1 MGLADWINDVFRS
14 ITHFTERCANASVL
28 AHISAAI
35 LCVLLSASFCKE
47 VLAQSNPAPPNVSIP
62 LSLRDAVQ
70 LALKQNP
77 QVAASR
83 LLSLESDRER
93 QISRSALLPQAS
105 LTATGLLGQFNVASE
120 ERTSKR
126 TTGGPYQMIQ
136 VGPAYSQSLLDLP
149 LFRSY
154 QISREGVREA
164 RAEENVTREDV
175 VATVVI
181 QYILVLRAVAIYD
194 AAKSRVALAERLYE
208 QAASLQKTGLGLKID
223 TTRAQVELQN
233 ERQNLIDAETLTHTS
248 NYILAELLD
257 LPRDREPAVT
267 DDLQFFDLSVVEP
280 TTAIDIALVHRPEMQ
295 VQAAKERIMRLEH
308 KAASEERS
316 PQIEFSGDWV
326 YQGSRFNNGI
336 PAYTYQ
342 IGFNFPLF
350 TGGRI
355 HAEIARTNL
364 EQKRIEQDRQLLEA
378 RIVREVKS
386 ASDELDAAHKNVEVA
401 NLGLQL
407 ATDEVGQA
415 ERRFAAGVTT
425 NVEVVT
431 AQDALARASS
441 NQIEALYRFN
451 QSRVNLAQ
459 AMGEVQNT
467 YAK

>member
-1 MGLADWINDVFRS
+1 VFRF
-14 ITHFTERCANASVL
+14 ITHFAGRRANASVL
-28 AHISAAI
+28 AGILAAI
-35 LCVLLSASFCKE
+35 PVVIVCALPSVFLCE
-47 VLAQSNPAPPNVSIP
+47 DGLAQTNSVPPTQSIR

-77 QVAASR
+77 RIMASR

-93 QISRSALLPQAS
+93 EISRAALLPQGS

-120 ERTSKR
+120 ERTAKR

-136 VGPAYSQSLLDLP
+136 AGPSYSQSLFDLP
-149 LFRSY
+149 LLRSY
-154 QISREGVREA
+154 QIAREGVRESVA
-164 RAEENVTREDV
+164 VESVTREDV
-175 VATVVI
+175 IAAVVA
-181 QYILVLRAVAIYD
+181 QYLLVLRAFAIYD
-194 AAKSRVALAERLYE
+194 AAQSRVALAERLYE
-208 QAASLQKTGLGLKID
+208 QAASLQKTGIGLKID

-233 ERQNLIDAETLTHTS
+233 ERQNLIDAETLTHTT

-257 LPRDREPAVT
+257 LPPDREPTVT
-267 DDLQFFDLSVVEP
+267 DELQFFDLSDVET
-280 TTAIDIALVHRPEMQ
+280 TTAIDSALANRPEMRA
-295 VQAAKERIMRLEH
+295 QAAREHITRLER
-308 KAASEERS
+308 KSASEERA
-316 PQIEFSGDWV
+316 PQIEFSGDWL

-342 IGFNFPLF
+342 IGFNFALF

-355 HAEIARTNL
+355 HAEIVRADL

-386 ASDELDAAHKNVEVA
+386 AIDELSAAHKNVEVA
-401 NLGLQL
+401 NLGLEL
-407 ATDEVGQA
+407 ANDEVAQA
-415 ERRFAAGVTT
+415 GRRFAAGVTT

-431 AQDALARASS
+431 AQDALARANS

-451 QSRVNLAQ
+451 QSRVNLAH

>member
-1 MGLADWINDVFRS
+1 M
-14 ITHFTERCANASVL
+14 
-28 AHISAAI
+28 
-35 LCVLLSASFCKE
+35 K
-47 VLAQSNPAPPNVSIP
+47 
-62 LSLRDAVQ
+62 

-77 QVAASR
+77 RVVASR

-93 QISRSALLPQAS
+93 QISRSPLLPQAS
-105 LTATGLLGQFNVASE
+105 LIATGLLGQYNMASI
-120 ERTSKR
+120 ERTATR
-126 TTGGPYQMIQ
+126 TTAGPYQMVQ
-136 VGPAYSQSLLDLP
+136 AGPTYSQSLLDLP

-154 QISREGVREA
+154 QISRVGVRESLA
-164 RAEENVTREDV
+164 VENVTREDV
-175 VATVVI
+175 VATVVS
-181 QYILVLRAVAIYD
+181 QYILVLRAFAIYD
-194 AAKSRVALAERLYE
+194 AATSRVALAERLYE

-248 NYILAELLD
+248 NYILAEFLD
-257 LPRDREPAVT
+257 LPRDLEPAVT
-267 DDLQFFDLSVVEP
+267 DELQFFDLPVVET
-280 TTAIDIALVHRPEMQ
+280 TTAIDTALEQRPEMQ
-295 VQAAKERIMRLEH
+295 VQAAKERITRLER
-308 KAASEERS
+308 KATSEERS
-316 PQIEFSGDWV
+316 PQIEFSGDWL

-336 PAYTYQ
+336 PAYAYQ

-355 HAEIARTNL
+355 HAEIARADL
-364 EQKRIEQDRQLLEA
+364 EQKHIEQDRQLLEA

-386 ASDELDAAHKNVEVA
+386 AIDELESAHKNVEVA

-407 ATDEVGQA
+407 ATEEVGQA
-415 ERRFAAGVTT
+415 ERRFTAGVAT

-431 AQDALARASS
+431 AQDALARANS

>member
-1 MGLADWINDVFRS
+1 MFRFN
-14 ITHFTERCANASVL
+14 THFSYRRANAAVL
-28 AHISAAI
+28 ARIFVEI
-35 LCVLLSASFCKE
+35 LCALLAASLCE
-47 VLAQSNPAPPNVSIP
+47 DGLAQSNPAPPVRSIR
-62 LSLRDAVQ
+62 LSLKDAVQ
-70 LALKQNP
+70 LALQENP
-77 QVAASR
+77 RIMTSR
-83 LLSLESDRER
+83 LLSLESERER

-120 ERTSKR
+120 ERTAKR

-136 VGPAYSQSLLDLP
+136 AGPAYSQSLLDLP

-154 QISREGVREA
+154 QIARVGVRESLA
-164 RAEENVTREDV
+164 VENVTRENV
-175 VATVVI
+175 IATVVA
-181 QYILVLRAVAIYD
+181 QYLIVLRAFAVYD
-194 AAKSRVALAERLYE
+194 AAKTRVALAERLYE
-208 QAASLQKTGLGLKID
+208 QAASLQKTGIGLKID

-233 ERQNLIDAETLTHTS
+233 ERQNLTDAETLTHTT

-257 LPRDREPAVT
+257 LPPDREPVVIDA
-267 DDLQFFDLSVVEP
+267 LQFFDLPEVEA
-280 TTAIDIALVHRPEMQ
+280 TAAIDVALVRRPEMQ
-295 VQAAKERIMRLEH
+295 AQAAKERITGLER
-308 KAASEERS
+308 KAAREERS
-316 PQIEFSGDWV
+316 PQIEFSGDWL

-342 IGFNFPLF
+342 IGLNFPLF

-355 HAEIARTNL
+355 HAEIARADL
-364 EQKRIEQDRQLLEA
+364 EQRRIEQDRHLLEA

-386 ASDELDAAHKNVEVA
+386 ALDELSAAHRNVEVA
-401 NLGLQL
+401 DLGLQL
-407 ATDEVGQA
+407 ANDEVAQA

-431 AQDALARASS
+431 AQDALARANS

-459 AMGEVQNT
+459 AMGEVQDT

>member
-1 MGLADWINDVFRS
+1 MGCRKD
-14 ITHFTERCANASVL
+14 ASSWSRIL
-28 AHISAAI
+28 EAI
-35 LCVLLSASFCKE
+35 VCPLLFVAVVCKAGVAQAPASPT
-47 VLAQSNPAPPNVSIP
+47 QSIP
-62 LSLRDAVQ
+62 LTLKDAVK

-77 QVAASR
+77 QVVASR
-83 LLSLESDRER
+83 LLSLESGRES

-105 LTATGLLGQFNVASE
+105 LTSTGVVRQYNRASVA
-120 ERTSKR
+120 RTSTR
-126 TTGGPYQMIQ
+126 TTGGPYQFIQ

-149 LFRSY
+149 LFRGY

-164 RAEENVTREDV
+164 RAQENVTREDV
-175 VATVVI
+175 IASVVT
-181 QYILVLRAVAIYD
+181 QYILVLRAFAIYD
-194 AAKSRVALAERLYE
+194 AAKIRVDLAERLYE
-208 QAASLQKTGLGLKID
+208 QASNLQKTGVGLNID

-233 ERQNLIDAETLTHTS
+233 EQQNLIDADTSTHTT

-257 LPRDREPAVT
+257 LPRDQEPAVT
-267 DDLQFFDLSVVEP
+267 DKLQFFYLPEFEE
-280 TTAIDIALVHRPEMQ
+280 TAAISIALMSRPEMQ
-295 VQAAKERIMRLEH
+295 ALASQERIKHLEQ
-308 KAASEERS
+308 KSASEEHV
-316 PQIEFSGDWV
+316 PQIEFSGIWL

-336 PAYTYQ
+336 PAYRYQ
-342 IGFNFPLF
+342 IGFNLPLF

-355 HAEIARTNL
+355 HAEIARADL
-364 EQKRIEQDRQLLEA
+364 EQERIVQNRHLLEA

-386 ASDELDAAHKNVEVA
+386 AIDELGAARKNVDVA

-407 ATDEVGQA
+407 ANDEVAQA

-431 AQDALARASS
+431 AQDALARANS
-441 NQIEALYRFN
+441 NQIDALYRFN

>member
-1 MGLADWINDVFRS
+1 VFSS
-14 ITHFTERCANASVL
+14 ITHFTGRTANASVL
-28 AHISAAI
+28 PHIAATI
-35 LCVLLSASFCKE
+35 LLALLYVSSCKDGF
-47 VLAQSNPAPPNVSIP
+47 AQSNPTAPAPAVSIP
-62 LSLRDAVQ
+62 LSLKDAVQ

-77 QVAASR
+77 RVVASR

-105 LTATGLLGQFNVASE
+105 LTGTGLLGQFNVASV
-120 ERTSKR
+120 ERTARR
-126 TTGGPYQMIQ
+126 TAGGPYQMIQ
-136 VGPAYSQSLLDLP
+136 SGPAYSQPLLDLP

-154 QISREGVREA
+154 QIAREGVRET

-175 VATVVI
+175 VAAVVA
-181 QYILVLRAVAIYD
+181 QYLLVLRAFAIFD

-208 QAASLQKTGLGLKID
+208 QAASLQKTGIGLKID
-223 TTRAQVELQN
+223 ATRAQVELQN
-233 ERQNLIDAETLTHTS
+233 ERQNLIDAETLTHTA
-248 NYILAELLD
+248 NYLLAELLD
-257 LPRDREPAVT
+257 LPSDQEPALT
-267 DDLQFFDLSVVEP
+267 DGLQFFDLPEVET
-280 TTAIDIALVHRPEMQ
+280 TTAIDTAFVNRPEMQ
-295 VQAAKERIMRLEH
+295 AQTAKERIIRLEH
-308 KAASEERS
+308 HAASEQRL
-316 PQIEFSGDWV
+316 PQIEFSGDWH

-342 IGFNFPLF
+342 VNFNVPLF

-355 HAEIARTNL
+355 HAEIARADL
-364 EQKRIEQDRQLLEA
+364 EEKRTDQDRRFLEA

-386 ASDELDAAHKNVEVA
+386 AIDEMNAAHQNIEVA

-407 ATDEVGQA
+407 ATDEVAQS

-431 AQDALARASS
+431 AQDALARANS

-459 AMGEVQNT
+459 ATGEVQNT

>member
-1 MGLADWINDVFRS
+1 MCRL
-14 ITHFTERCANASVL
+14 ITHFTDRRASAVF

-35 LCVLLSASFCKE
+35 LCALLSASLCRDG
-47 VLAQSNPAPPNVSIP
+47 LAQSDAGLPVQSIP
-62 LSLRDAVQ
+62 LSLKDAVRW
-70 LALKQNP
+70 ALKQNP
-77 QVAASR
+77 RVVASR
-83 LLSLESDRER
+83 LLSLERDRER
-93 QISRSALLPQAS
+93 EISRSALLPQSS
-105 LTATGLLGQFNVASE
+105 LTAAGLLGQFNVASI
-120 ERTSKR
+120 ERTTQR

-136 VGPAYSQSLLDLP
+136 AGPAYSQSLLDLP

-154 QISREGVREA
+154 QISSEGVREV

-175 VATVVI
+175 IASVVA
-181 QYILVLRAVAIYD
+181 QYILVLRAFAIYD
-194 AAKSRVALAERLYE
+194 AAKARVALAERLYE
-208 QAASLQKTGLGLKID
+208 QAASLQKTGIGLKID

-233 ERQNLIDAETLTHTS
+233 ERQNLIDAETSTHTTS
-248 NYILAELLD
+248 YVLAELLD
-257 LPRDREPAVT
+257 LPRDEEAVIT
-267 DDLQFFDLSVVEP
+267 DKLEFFDSTECE
-280 TTAIDIALVHRPEMQ
+280 TAAAIDAALVNRPEMQ
-295 VQAAKERIMRLEH
+295 AQVAREGIARLRR
-308 KAASEERS
+308 KSASEERS
-316 PQIEFSGDWV
+316 PQIEFSGDWL

-342 IGFNFPLF
+342 IGFNVPLF

-355 HAEIARTNL
+355 HAEIARADL

-386 ASDELDAAHKNVEVA
+386 AIDELDAAHKNVEVA

-407 ATDEVGQA
+407 ATDEVAQA
-415 ERRFAAGVTT
+415 DRRFAAGVTT

-431 AQDALARASS
+431 AQDALARANS

-451 QSRVNLAQ
+451 ESRVNLAQ